1 MPSEDCGEVSLN
13 MTQAKDELLLT
24 EDFSNDEDTEDESDE
39 VGGEALPH
47 SHITILTLCVSR
59 SSWACSWLS

>member
-1 MPSEDCGEVSLN
+1 

-47 SHITILTLCVSR
+47 SHITILT
-59 SSWACSWLS
+59 